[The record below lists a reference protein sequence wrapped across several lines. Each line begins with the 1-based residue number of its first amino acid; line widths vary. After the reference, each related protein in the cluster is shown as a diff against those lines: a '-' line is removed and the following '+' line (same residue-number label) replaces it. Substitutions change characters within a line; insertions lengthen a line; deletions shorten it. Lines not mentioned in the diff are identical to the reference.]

1 MDIHTA
7 HVEHVVLL
15 ALYTMLAIANSWLY
29 RGMKG
34 VNGFCLYSLFTLLG
48 AVAVA
53 LRGQIPDPI
62 SIICGTLFVSV
73 GYTFLFHGLKDFF
86 DLETTQAYFQGVLLL
101 LMAAAMVQYGGIHPD
116 TSKRLVIYSFILCL
130 QQIQIATLLFR
141 NHDSALLIPTR
152 SMALMVI
159 ALALSNSIR
168 IVGVTL
174 HGAPHNY
181 LDAGPFLAWIL
192 ITNSALQAGI
202 MISYVWLTAAMLRGK
217 LEIQATTDSLTGA
230 LNRRGI
236 EIAAEQRILA
246 CLRDGS
252 PLCAIVIDLD
262 DFKHINDSYGHH
274 CGDATLI
281 AVASCLQRGIRP
293 TDRLARIGGDEFA
306 LLLPNTPHDEAVAI
320 AERLR
325 SSIATTDIT
334 YGQVHTRVNASFGLA
349 QLQPDNNTWEQLFLS
364 CDKLLYEE
372 KRSILDPLVRKDVR
386 GSELGLLPY

>member
-7 HVEHVVLL
+7 HIEHVVLL
-15 ALYTMLAIANSWLY
+15 ALYTLLAIANSWLY

-48 AVAVA
+48 AAAVA
-53 LRGQIPDPI
+53 LRGQMPDPI
-62 SIICGTLFVSV
+62 SIISGTVFVSV
-73 GYTFLFHGLKDFF
+73 GYAFLFLGLKDFF
-86 DLETTQAYFQGVLLL
+86 NLKTTQAYFQGLVML
-101 LMAAAMVQYGGIHPD
+101 LMAAAMVQYGWIEPD
-116 TSKRLVIYSFILCL
+116 TSKRLIFYSFFLCL
-130 QQIQIATLLFR
+130 QQIHITVLLFR
-141 NHDSALLIPTR
+141 NHDPALLIPTR

-159 ALALSNSIR
+159 ALALSNCIR
-168 IVGVTL
+168 IVGVSV

-192 ITNSALQAGI
+192 IANSALQAGI

-217 LEIQATTDSLTGA
+217 LEVQATTDPLTGV

-246 CLRDGS
+246 CLKDGS

-262 DFKHINDSYGHH
+262 DFKSINDSYGHH

-306 LLLPNTPHDEAVAI
+306 LLLPNTPHDEAIAI

-325 SSIATTDIT
+325 SSIASTDVT
-334 YGQVHTRVNASFGLA
+334 YGEIHTRVSASFGLA
-349 QLQPDNNTWEQLFLS
+349 QLQPNDTTWEQLFLC

-372 KRSILDPLVRKDVR
+372 KRSIPAAPSRKDVR
-386 GSELGLLPY
+386 GSELGLMPY